1 MSLFYSIQVR
11 EVLGDGEDARKI
23 GRKVLETLP
32 DGNHLKPVIWAEVAE
47 QKNKPEC
54 FGVSLAVRSFVR
66 PLYLGI
72 KLTQLGNVENGNNDV
87 KLEDVNAFQMKR
99 YRPETTSKY
108 KKSEDETKLKVEIK
122 PPCNSC
128 KIFFGDEIE
137 GNEKNFNY
145 FGNCAE
151 YDAIR
156 TANSDGKLG
165 EIKEG
170 YHWEKFETACNNH
183 LTAFNDLTKNLAPN
197 DAGNLSPNHTPVM
210 ETYYAKTRTAKFF
223 KYEWDSEKKD
233 YQLKL
238 RKRSHGKPNNSKMME
253 DNKKTKRMKTTP

>member
-1 MSLFYSIQVR
+1 M
-11 EVLGDGEDARKI
+11 GDLLDNSKEASKI

-32 DGNHLKPVIWAEVAE
+32 DGNLLKPTVWAEVKE
-47 QKNKPEC
+47 HKNKPEC

-72 KLTQLGNVENGNNDV
+72 KLKQLGNVENGNNDV
-87 KLEDVNAFQMKR
+87 KLEDVNAFQSMNRNDKEH
-99 YRPETTSKY
+99 YHPKATSKY
-108 KKSEDETKLKVEIK
+108 KKSKDETKLKDEIK

-128 KIFFGDEIE
+128 KIFFGDGIE

-151 YDAIR
+151 FDVIR

-165 EIKEG
+165 EIKEKDPN
-170 YHWEKFETACNNH
+170 WKEFEIARNNH

-197 DAGNLSPNHTPVM
+197 GAGNLSPNHTPVM

-238 RKRSHGKPNNSKMME
+238 RKRSHGKPNNSRN
-253 DNKKTKRMKTTP
+253 DGR